1 MLWRFV
7 PAGWWQSFGP
17 LTITVFLSL
26 VLLATGDRFQL
37 TLVRGLRA
45 SVLYPAGA
53 IDASLKDL
61 LDVRAENERLRRELA
76 LARMDANSL
85 REAAAE
91 NTRLTRLLQLET
103 VHPETLIAGRVVGR
117 GQDASRDWN
126 YLTVRT
132 SIPKEMDANSLIA
145 VTPEGLVGLV
155 IERALGFVTV
165 RTLASAK
172 SAVHVLDR
180 RSRVAGVVRS
190 EGGTGS
196 LLRVDH
202 VPAQED
208 VIPGDTLVTSG
219 HGTHF
224 PRGIPVGVV
233 ARVEPAV
240 DDLVKRVWAEPF
252 VRFTRLEE
260 VFLTPG
266 KEALR

>member
-17 LTITVFLSL
+17 LTTTVFLSL
-26 VLLATGDRFQL
+26 ALLVTGDRIQL

-53 IDASLKDL
+53 IDASMKEL
-61 LDVRAENERLRRELA
+61 LDVRAENERLQAELA
-76 LARMDANSL
+76 EARMEANTL
-85 REAAAE
+85 REAAVE
-91 NTRLTRLLQLET
+91 NARLTRLLQLAS
-103 VHPETLIAGRVVGR
+103 VHPDTLIAGRVVGR
-117 GQDASRDWN
+117 GQDDSRDWN
-126 YLTVRT
+126 YLTVRV
-132 SIPKEMDANSLIA
+132 SIPDELGDRSLVA

-155 IERALGFVTV
+155 IEDALGFATV
-165 RTLASAK
+165 RTLASAR

-208 VIPGDTLVTSG
+208 VVPGDTLVTSG
-219 HGTHF
+219 HGQHF
-224 PRGIPVGVV
+224 PRGIPVGLV
-233 ARVEPAV
+233 ARVEPAA
-240 DDLVKRVWAEPF
+240 DELVKRVWAEPF
-252 VRFTRLEE
+252 VRFARLEE
-260 VFLTPG
+260 LFLTPG
-266 KEALR
+266 KEATP